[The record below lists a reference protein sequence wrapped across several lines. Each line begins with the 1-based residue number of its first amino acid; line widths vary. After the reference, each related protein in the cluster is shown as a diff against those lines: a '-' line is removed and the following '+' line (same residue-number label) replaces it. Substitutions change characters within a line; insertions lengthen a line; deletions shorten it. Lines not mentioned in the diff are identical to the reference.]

1 MKPPMTLQTTPIT
14 DVKIIRGS
22 SIPASVGFRQVI
34 VTGPPDCGK
43 STLVRSLGG
52 WPEEGYLDLAQDKW
66 WLSRLLTF
74 RPREVH
80 LGIAF
85 LGYRESHAVF
95 DSEWV
100 DEPSDVALEK
110 IRIPPAKRGFFSVNW
125 RQRFA
130 FDFQLPPVEQVY
142 KAATARARSDTPTT
156 NAIVTREQIARQ
168 LAVHELIALHIH
180 RRGMIVYVRREFQGP
195 PLRIVDIENEH

>member
-1 MKPPMTLQTTPIT
+1 MTLQTTPIT
-14 DVKIIRGS
+14 DVKIIRGH
-22 SIPASVGFRQVI
+22 SIPANVGFRQVI

-80 LGIAF
+80 LGIPF
-85 LGYRESHAVF
+85 IGYRESHAVF
-95 DSEWV
+95 DAEWV
-100 DEPSDVALEK
+100 PEPTDIAFER
-110 IRIPPAKRGFFSVNW
+110 IRIPPAKRGFFSANW
-125 RQRFA
+125 RQRYA

-142 KAATARARSDTPTT
+142 MAATARARPDMPTT
-156 NAIVTREQIARQ
+156 STVVTREHIARQ
-168 LAVHELIALHIH
+168 LAVYELVALHIH
-180 RRGMIVYVRREFQGP
+180 REGMIVYVRREFQGP
-195 PLRIVDIENEH
+195 PLRIVDIENER